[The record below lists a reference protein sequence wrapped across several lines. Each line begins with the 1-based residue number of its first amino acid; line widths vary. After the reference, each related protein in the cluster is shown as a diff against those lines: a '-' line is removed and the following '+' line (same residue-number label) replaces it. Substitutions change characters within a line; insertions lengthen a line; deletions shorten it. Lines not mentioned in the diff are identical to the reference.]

1 MIFKILTNT
10 YQKGRKQIFQ
20 LWKRAGDNE
29 VLGYSGDPPS
39 LPPSRPAR
47 DRLLRISQLLFFSST
62 PHQVTTSL
70 KVKTCGFP
78 PHFPIGRT
86 KLDTKLRPI
95 SWKKVE
101 NLAWNATFS
110 EDSESQYFPS
120 SIPILPLKSKCWP
133 KTCFELVSIWGKR
146 VKLRL
151 SDLPRR
157 YLPPHYSGYSTH
169 KTLRFPLAL
178 SFLLFQKF
186 FSTYFIIIAS
196 ALVVIVVVFRGFI
209 DKIKIC

>member
-1 MIFKILTNT
+1 MIFKIPTPTKKVASIFSNCER
-10 YQKGRKQIFQ
+10 GRGIMRYWVIRVT
-20 LWKRAGDNE
+20 LPPA
-29 VLGYSGDPPS
+29 PPS
-39 LPPSRPAR
+39 WPAR
-47 DRLLRISQLLFFSST
+47 DRLLRISQLLFFFFSST

-86 KLDTKLRPI
+86 KLDTIFRPI

-101 NLAWNATFS
+101 NLVWNATFS

-157 YLPPHYSGYSTH
+157 YLPPHSSGYSTH

-178 SFLLFQKF
+178 SLLLFQIF
-186 FSTYFIIIAS
+186 FSTYFISIAS
-196 ALVVIVVVFRGFI
+196 ALVVKTV
-209 DKIKIC
+209 

>member
-1 MIFKILTNT
+1 MIFKIPTNT

-39 LPPSRPAR
+39 PPSRPAR
-47 DRLLRISQLLFFSST
+47 DRLLRISQLLFFFFSST

-86 KLDTKLRPI
+86 KLDTKFRPI

-101 NLAWNATFS
+101 NLVWNATFS

-178 SFLLFQKF
+178 SLLLLQIF

-196 ALVVIVVVFRGFI
+196 ALVVKTV
-209 DKIKIC
+209 

>member
-1 MIFKILTNT
+1 MRYWVIRVT
-10 YQKGRKQIFQ
+10 
-20 LWKRAGDNE
+20 
-29 VLGYSGDPPS
+29 
-39 LPPSRPAR
+39 LPPSPHPGQRETDSSGYP
-47 DRLLRISQLLFFSST
+47 SFSSSSSPQLL
-62 PHQVTTSL
+62 TTSL

-86 KLDTKLRPI
+86 KLDTIFRPI

-101 NLAWNATFS
+101 NLVWNATFS

-157 YLPPHYSGYSTH
+157 YLPPHSSGYSTH

-178 SFLLFQKF
+178 SLLLFQIF
-186 FSTYFIIIAS
+186 FSTNFIIIAS
-196 ALVVIVVVFRGFI
+196 ALVVKTV
-209 DKIKIC
+209 